1 MKQKQSLKQKHI
13 LGTLAFISLFFIVY
27 SFINENLD
35 ILIRYIAIFVFAST
49 ISILYMYRKNNKSIQ
64 RLFWLENRL
73 NHWNSISY
81 RVKKAGEISFNE
93 LPIGI
98 VVFSNDRVIEWANN
112 YAKEVFLSPLIE
124 RKIENI
130 SADLNTKIKILRE
143 FEIELYGRT
152 FACKVLT
159 EDNILYLID
168 KTDVK
173 ATEEKYKSRML
184 VMGILEL
191 DNLNEALES
200 HDAQERAKQISNLM
214 GILGEW
220 SDNFDIYLRGFS
232 EERYLLVMDR
242 SQLSRLIEDKFKII
256 ETIRD
261 YCNKE
266 DIRVTASIGIA
277 CQDIKSSDLIEVA
290 EEQLMLAVNRGGNQ
304 CVVKIEDEVTYY
316 GARTNSV
323 ETRSPVYVRVKTET
337 LADLIT
343 SSSKVYIM
351 SHKDMDADAFG
362 ASLAANKLAQSL
374 NRFSKI
380 VFDEN
385 LIDETI
391 DNIYSIIKKEYVN
404 ILDNIITPKEAL
416 DKITDD
422 TLLIIVDTQY
432 QNLLLSEKLFKKAKR
447 IAILDHHR
455 RNNLAINNY
464 DFLYTQS
471 SASSSVELIVEMY
484 QYLENEVTMS
494 SVEATWML
502 MGVIV
507 DTNNLMY
514 RVSYRTFNVLSLLQ
528 KHGAEMAKVQ
538 RFLRENFDEY
548 MKRMTILNNLE
559 IIDGKYG
566 IALANDDI
574 YPRAFLAKIADNVIS
589 VNNIKASFCIG
600 RIDEDEVGISARSLD
615 EVNVQLIMEQLGG
628 GGHFNNAATQIKNI
642 TIAEARLALLEK
654 LKRIEE
660 GGLSTMRIIL
670 TKDVKGKG
678 KAGEIIDIPAGHAN
692 FLVRSSQAVIASPD
706 NIKQLEKQQE
716 EKKKADERH
725 LNEMKELKEII
736 ESKPVQIAVKVGKEG
751 KLFGTV
757 SSKQIVDE
765 YKNQHN
771 IIIDKRKMLLDEDIA
786 ALGTYKIPLQL
797 HKQVT
802 ATITLFVVEKN

>member
-1 MKQKQSLKQKHI
+1 MKQKQRYKHFII
-13 LGTLAFISLFFIVY
+13 LLAFIACFFIVY
-27 SFINENLD
+27 SFLNSD
-35 ILIRYIAIFVFAST
+35 IHIIVRYVAIFIFAST
-49 ISILYMYRKNNKSIQ
+49 LSILYMLRMNNKNIQ
-64 RLFWLENRL
+64 KLGWLENRL

-98 VVFSNDRVIEWANN
+98 IVFSSDKVIEWANN
-112 YAKEVFLSPLIE
+112 YSKEIFLSPLVE
-124 RKIENI
+124 RRIENI
-130 SADLNTKIKILRE
+130 SVDLNTKIKILND
-143 FEIELYGRT
+143 FELELYGKT
-152 FACKVLT
+152 FICKVLP

-168 KTDVK
+168 KTEVK
-173 ATEEKYKSRML
+173 VTEDKYNSRML
-184 VMGILEL
+184 AMGILEL
-191 DNLNEALES
+191 DNLHDALES
-200 HDAQERAKQISNLM
+200 HDAQERAKQISDIM

-220 SDNFDIYLRGFS
+220 SDNFDIYLRGYS
-232 EERYLLVMDR
+232 EEKYLLVMDR
-242 SQLSRLIEDKFKII
+242 SQLERLMENKFKVI
-256 ETIRD
+256 EEIRD

-266 DIRVTASIGIA
+266 EIRVTASIGIA
-277 CQDIKSSDLIEVA
+277 CQDVKSNELIETA
-290 EEQLMLAVNRGGNQ
+290 EELLYLATNRGGNQ
-304 CVVKIEDEVTYY
+304 CVVKVDDNVTYY

-362 ASLAANKLAQSL
+362 ACLAANKLVTSL
-374 NRFSKI
+374 NRGTKI
-380 VFDEN
+380 VFDET

-391 DNIYSIIKKEYVN
+391 TNIYNIVKKEYVN
-404 ILDNIITPKEAL
+404 ILDYFITPKEAI

-432 QNLLLSEKLFKKAKR
+432 QNLLLNEKLFKKAKR

-471 SASSSVELIVEMY
+471 SASSTVELIVEMF
-484 QYLENEVTMS
+484 QHVENEITMS

-528 KHGAEMAKVQ
+528 KFGAEMAKVQ

-559 IIDGKYG
+559 IVDGKYG
-566 IALANDDI
+566 IALCNDDI

-589 VNNIKASFCIG
+589 VNNIKAAFCIG
-600 RIDEDEVGISARSLD
+600 RIDEDEIGISARSLD

-642 TIAEARLALLEK
+642 TISEARVTLIEK
-654 LKRIEE
+654 LKKIED
-660 GGLSTMRIIL
+660 GGLSTMKIIL

-678 KAGEIIDIPAGHAN
+678 KTGEIIDIPSGHAN
-692 FLVRSSQAVIASPD
+692 FLVRSSQAVLATID

-716 EKKKADERH
+716 EKKLAEERH
-725 LNEMKELKEII
+725 LNEMKELKEVIDQ
-736 ESKPVQIAVKVGKEG
+736 KPVKIAVKVGKEG
-751 KLFGTV
+751 RLFGTV
-757 SSKQIVDE
+757 STKQIVDE
-765 YKNQHN
+765 YKLQNN
-771 IIIDKRKMLLDEDIA
+771 IVIDKRKMLLDEEVA

-802 ATITLFVVEKN
+802 ATITLYVVEKE